1 VHRSLR
7 RNATHPAWSVGW
19 VVLVLTACAPA
30 NHAVVVPGGASP
42 AEPVLARALPLLA
55 AFEGNA
61 SWYGPGFAG
70 RRTASGEIFDPGQLT
85 AAHRTLPFGTVL
97 RVTNLTNGLSVQ
109 VRINDRGPFKPDR
122 VIDLSRAAAEE
133 IDMIGSGL
141 ARVRV
146 EPLEFGAGAV
156 RLAVASDLR
165 GFEARSEQF
174 PAGQLLLLHSERQG
188 EPVVVRV
195 VGGDVGSGADLFV
208 APELYLALGP
218 IVTLRVD

>member
-1 VHRSLR
+1 ML
-7 RNATHPAWSVGW
+7 A
-19 VVLVLTACAPA
+19 ACAPA
-30 NHAVVVPGGASP
+30 NQAVVAGGGAP
-42 AEPVLARALPLLA
+42 PTEPGMGVVLPLLA

-97 RVTNLTNGLSVQ
+97 RVTHLANGLSVQ

-133 IDMIGSGL
+133 IDMVRSGL
-141 ARVRV
+141 ARVRI
-146 EPLEFGAGAV
+146 EPLQLGAGAV

-165 GFEARSEQF
+165 GFEARSEQY

-188 EPVVVRV
+188 DPVVVRV
-195 VGGDVGSGADLFV
+195 VGGDVGTGADLFV

-218 IVTLRVD
+218 IVTLRLD

>member
-1 VHRSLR
+1 M
-7 RNATHPAWSVGW
+7 G
-19 VVLVLTACAPA
+19 VVLP
-30 NHAVVVPGGASP
+30 
-42 AEPVLARALPLLA
+42 RLA

-97 RVTNLTNGLSVQ
+97 RVTNLANGRSVQ

-122 VIDLSRAAAEE
+122 VLDLSRAAAEE
-133 IDMIGSGL
+133 IGMIRSGL

-146 EPLEFGAGAV
+146 EPLEIGAGAV

-174 PAGQLLLLHSERQG
+174 AAGQLLLLLSDRYAD
-188 EPVVVRV
+188 PVVVRV

-208 APELYLALGP
+208 APELFLALGP
-218 IVTLRVD
+218 IVTLRLD